1 MFRHRLLLLSCL
13 GLAACSGE
21 TLVDNLS
28 DRFSDD
34 QAEAEADDAVASTDL
49 TTLEASLLM
58 AASDAVALDADADA
72 IAAAIA
78 DAAGTTWSP
87 SDCVMSESVGPN
99 VTWTLNNCAGPRGF
113 VTVSGVANLVVTGV
127 AAGTVGVNL
136 TATDLQVNGATMT
149 INSTGDIS
157 EQDGMRRL
165 DMTTSGAGTLSGG
178 TIVGRAGTWNATFD
192 ASCLTLGGQWT
203 TSIND
208 DTFWNT
214 AVTNLTKCGAAC
226 PQSGT
231 ITYTGVDNPNAEAD
245 INARNV
251 TITFDGDATAAWVS
265 TRGAI
270 GNLPLACS
278 P

>member
-1 MFRHRLLLLSCL
+1 MLRHRLLLLSCL
-13 GLAACSGE
+13 GLAACSSE
-21 TLVDNLS
+21 TLVDNLA

-34 QAEAEADDAVASTDL
+34 EAEAEAEDAFASTDL
-49 TTLEASLLM
+49 TTLEAAMLM
-58 AASDAVALDADADA
+58 AASDAIALDAEPDA

-87 SDCVMSESVGPN
+87 SDCVMAESVGPN
-99 VTWTLNNCAGPRGF
+99 VTWTLNDCAGPRGF

-127 AAGTVGVNL
+127 AAGTVSVNL
-136 TATDLQVNGATMT
+136 TATNLEVNGATMT

-157 EQDGMRRL
+157 EQDGTRRL
-165 DMTTSGAGTLSGG
+165 DMTTSGVGTLSGG
-178 TIVGRAGTWNATFD
+178 TIIGRAGTWNATFD
-192 ASCLTLGGQWT
+192 ATCLTLGGQWT

-214 AVTNLTKCGAAC
+214 AVTGFNQCGASC
-226 PQSGT
+226 PAGGT
-231 ITYTGVDNPNAEAD
+231 ITYTGVDNPDAEVD
-245 INARNV
+245 LNARNV
-251 TITFDGDATAAWVS
+251 TITFDGDDTAAWVS

-270 GNLPLACS
+270 GNLPLACT